1 MEETFFEY
9 LERTALVDTALL
21 WLALLAPPLVAA
33 LAWLLRA
40 TPLVRDHRHRW
51 LMAMLAA
58 PLLAVLWRV
67 YNAVTD
73 HYGLDSIFGFG
84 VNAVIFLA
92 SAVALAF
99 VADLL
104 EGLLGPGGGDAPAE
118 APAAATAPDAVP
130 PATEPAAAA
139 PAEEAGT

>member
-21 WLALLAPPLVAA
+21 WLALLAPPLLPA
-33 LAWLLRA
+33 LAWMLRA

-51 LMAMLAA
+51 LMALMAA

-84 VNAVIFLA
+84 VNAVIFLV

-104 EGLLGPGGGDAPAE
+104 EGLLGPVGAQPAE
-118 APAAATAPDAVP
+118 EPAAPGAPDAAP
-130 PATEPAAAA
+130 PAPEAAAA
-139 PAEEAGT
+139 PADEAGA